1 MSLISTVTVFE
12 ATRFHCTQRTDQCT
26 VAVISFK
33 REREREGGS
42 PLHMRQQDLM
52 VHELGTDL
60 GPGGHVAGQGSVHPD
75 RIGHSGSDSPD
86 SSGGPAP
93 RCGGD
98 CPGCGIPGERSPPVS
113 GSV

>member
-1 MSLISTVTVFE
+1 
-12 ATRFHCTQRTDQCT
+12 
-26 VAVISFK
+26 
-33 REREREGGS
+33 
-42 PLHMRQQDLM
+42 MRQQDLM

-60 GPGGHVAGQGSVHPD
+60 GPGGHVAGRGSGRLD
-75 RIGHSGSDSPD
+75 MSGRSGSGSPD

-98 CPGCGIPGERSPPVS
+98 CPGCGIPGETSPPVS

>member
-1 MSLISTVTVFE
+1 
-12 ATRFHCTQRTDQCT
+12 
-26 VAVISFK
+26 
-33 REREREGGS
+33 
-42 PLHMRQQDLM
+42 MRQQDLM

>member
-1 MSLISTVTVFE
+1 
-12 ATRFHCTQRTDQCT
+12 
-26 VAVISFK
+26 
-33 REREREGGS
+33 
-42 PLHMRQQDLM
+42 MRQQDLM

-60 GPGGHVAGQGSVHPD
+60 GPGGRVAGRGFVRPD
-75 RIGHSGSDSPD
+75 RSGHSGSDSPD

>member
-1 MSLISTVTVFE
+1 
-12 ATRFHCTQRTDQCT
+12 
-26 VAVISFK
+26 
-33 REREREGGS
+33 
-42 PLHMRQQDLM
+42 MRQQDLM

-98 CPGCGIPGERSPPVS
+98 CPGCGIPGEMLPLVS

>member
-1 MSLISTVTVFE
+1 MKQQGFTLHQELTNVLLQLFLL
-12 ATRFHCTQRTDQCT
+12 
-26 VAVISFK
+26 
-33 REREREGGS
+33 REREEGS
-42 PLHMRQQDLM
+42 PLHMRQQDLI
-52 VHELGTDL
+52 VHELRTDL
-60 GPGGHVAGQGSVHPD
+60 GPGGRVAGRGSVRPD
-75 RIGHSGSDSPD
+75 RIGHSGLGSPD